1 MQQTAVL
8 LIYGTNSF
16 TVDISNRGLYCW
28 YIQQRAVLLL
38 YSKEGCTV
46 HVSNRRLYCW
56 YCNRGLYCWYTE
68 QTAVLLILQQR
79 TVLLIYGTDG
89 CTVEYIQQYSCIV
102 NIRKRQL
109 YCWYIRNRQLYC
121 WIYPTVQLY
130 CWYIQQR
137 AVLLIYGRDSCTFEY
152 IQQYS
157 CTVYTATEV
166 STFDIRNRRLY
177 CWYCNRGL
185 YCLYIQ
191 HRAVLLI

>member
-1 MQQTAVL
+1 MQKTAVL
-8 LIYGTNSF
+8 LIYATNGC
-16 TVDISNRGLYCW
+16 TVDIRNKQLYCW
-28 YIQQRAVLLL
+28 YIQQRAILLV
-38 YSKEGCTV
+38 YPTEGCIV
-46 HVSNRRLYCW
+46 AIFK
-56 YCNRGLYCWYTE
+56 RGLYCSCIE